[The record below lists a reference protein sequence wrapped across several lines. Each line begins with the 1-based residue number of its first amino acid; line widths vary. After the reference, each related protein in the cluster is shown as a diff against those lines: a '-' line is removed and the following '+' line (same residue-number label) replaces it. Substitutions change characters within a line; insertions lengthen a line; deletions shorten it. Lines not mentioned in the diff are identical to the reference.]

1 MNAKNFRVGNYYLEN
16 GVVEKITP
24 SVIEQ
29 IFESEE
35 RKWFEPIKTS
45 KENLLKLG
53 FVKFKSNIYWFSKH
67 IKNGMKLNVS
77 EIGYVEIED
86 IDRTVVELSQICEYI
101 HQVQNLYHILSGGEE
116 LVFSTTEP

>member
-24 SVIEQ
+24 IVIEQ

-67 IKNGMKLNVS
+67 IKNGIKLSVS

-86 IDRTVVELSQICEYI
+86 IDGTVIELSQICEYI
-101 HQVQNLYHILSGGEE
+101 HQVQNLFFLLSGGEE
-116 LVFSTTEP
+116 LTFSTTEP